1 MSNLH
6 NKIEAIYPLSPMQQ
20 GLLFHS
26 LYSPDS
32 GTYVEQVSCRIE
44 SGLDVEA
51 FKRSWQSLVD
61 RHSILRTSFLWEG
74 LDEPQQVVHKGVK
87 IQWREEDWR
96 RLSAAEQ
103 SECAQT
109 LLAKDREADF
119 EFSRAPLM
127 RLTLLRTGEDA
138 YYFTWSSHHILLD
151 AWCKQQLFE
160 EVFAHYEAYR
170 HGKDIEL
177 ARPRP
182 YRDYIAWL
190 KQQDL
195 KLAEDFWRRE
205 LRGFTSPTTL
215 PGAHGLGA
223 RREEGL
229 QNQFIRIGRET
240 TSELDALARNTK
252 VTMSVL
258 IQGVWALILSRYSG
272 QEDVVFGM
280 TVSGRSAPLPEIE
293 SMIGLFINTLPV
305 RAQISGAQTVRAFLK
320 RLQDRQAK
328 ALEYEYSPL
337 MDVQSWSE
345 IPRGTS
351 LFDSTISFHNYPVG
365 AGVIEQTGSTLQ
377 IRGVNTFTKSHFPL
391 AVLAVPGADISLQLT
406 YDAERFE
413 AADILRV
420 LRSLRGVLVAMAANP
435 EQRLDELEMLT
446 AAERQQM
453 LVEWNATS
461 DNSDQ
466 TCCVTALFEKQV
478 ERAGDAIAVISEEGH
493 LSYAV
498 LNEQA
503 NRLARYLRDLG
514 VGPEVLVALCLER
527 SPEMVITMLAV
538 LKAGGGYVPMDPNYP
553 AERLAYM
560 LNDAQAPVLVTHGAA
575 RAKLPGVESQRVQ
588 LDNET
593 EKIGRYSSANLGP
606 PRSGANVA
614 YMIYTSGSTG
624 HPKGVMITRDNLF
637 NSTVARLRYYSEPV
651 AKYLIV
657 SSVAFDSSVPGIFWT
672 LCAGGSV
679 NLVREG
685 CERDPIYLAGYI
697 GGNEVTHLLALPSLY
712 NLILSYGKPEN
723 LRSLCTVIVAGEAC
737 PKGLIERHHS
747 ALPETRIF
755 NEYGP
760 TEGTVWSSVYL
771 CHKESLDHKVPIG
784 RPIGNTQLYVLD
796 QRQRPVPIGV
806 PGELYVKGTGVAR
819 GYFRR
824 PELTSE
830 KFVPDPLRLQPEG
843 RLYRTGD
850 LVRYLPDGNIEFL
863 GRVDNQVKLRGYRIE
878 LGEIEAALE
887 GHEAVRQCA
896 VCVRE
901 DEPGDKRL
909 VAYVVATGQRP
920 LAVAELRAY
929 LQERLPE
936 PMIPWVF
943 VEMSQLPLT
952 SNGKLDRKALP
963 SPIAA
968 VTADS
973 SDEPRT
979 LLEKTVAGV
988 WREVL
993 KLERVGARQ
1002 NFFELGGHSLLATQ
1016 VIVRLRDLLG
1026 VKLRFRTLFDNPT
1039 VAGLA
1044 EAIAREHEK
1053 SKSGESKRK
1062 EPQAIRPVSRN
1073 GYLPLSFAQ
1082 QRLWFMDQLEPESI
1096 AYNISMALRLR
1107 GSINTIALEYALSEI
1122 VRRHEIL
1129 RTTFQ
1134 SHDGHPEQVIGA
1146 AKPMILPI
1154 IDLGAIG
1161 EAAEPH
1167 TRRLVSK
1174 EAERPFNLSQG
1185 PLLRVKMLKLA
1196 DEDHVIT
1203 FMMHHI
1209 ITDGWSQEVLVD
1221 EFVAIYEAYCNGRA
1235 SSLPELELQYADFAV
1250 WQREWLQGE
1259 VLDDGLKYWK
1269 RELSGELPVIEFPGA
1284 RPRPKAPGFKGD
1296 ELTLFIPSEISEGLK
1311 EICRAESATMFM
1323 ALLAAFDILL
1333 HKYTGHE
1340 DVVIGTVIA
1349 GRTRAETER
1358 MMGMF
1363 INMLPLR
1370 VDLRGRPSY
1379 KETLRRVKESVAA
1392 GYAYQD
1398 IPIDKIIEEVGM
1410 ERRSGQA
1417 SFIQIGFGLETVPEV
1432 EMKLSNLELAP
1443 FSFDREAV
1451 RFDLTV
1457 WLKETSK
1464 GLRSAWTY
1472 RAELFDAKLIAQ
1484 IHNHFVTLLKNILA
1498 APDAELADLEI
1509 LTEDEKK
1516 EAAVKEKA
1524 REQSKYE
1531 RLLAAKPKAVKPSYR

>member
-44 SGLDVEA
+44 RGLDVEA
-51 FKRSWQSLVD
+51 FKRAWQSIVD

-74 LDEPQQVVHKGVK
+74 LDAPQQIVHKDVK
-87 IQWREEDWR
+87 VLWKEEDWR
-96 RLSAAEQ
+96 RLTAAEQ
-103 SECAQT
+103 SEYAQVF
-109 LLAKDREADF
+109 LSKDRGSDF
-119 EFSRAPLM
+119 EFSRAPLT
-127 RLTLLRTGEDA
+127 RLTLLRTSDDT
-138 YYFTWSSHHILLD
+138 YYFIWSSHHILLD
-151 AWCKQQLFE
+151 GWCKRQLFE
-160 EVFAHYEAYR
+160 EVFTYYEAYR
-170 HGKDIEL
+170 RGKEVEL

-182 YRDYIAWL
+182 YRDYIVWL

-205 LRGFTSPTTL
+205 LRGFTSPTPL
-215 PGAHGLGA
+215 PGDHGLEA
-223 RREEGL
+223 RREERL
-229 QNQFIRIGRET
+229 QDQWIRISRET
-240 TSELDALARNTK
+240 TDELDALARNTQ

-305 RAQISGAQTVRAFLK
+305 RAQISGAETVRAFLK
-320 RLQDRQAK
+320 RLQSQQAK

-365 AGVIEQTGSTLQ
+365 AGVPEQAASALQ
-377 IRGVNTFTKSHFPL
+377 ISDVNTFTKSHFPL
-391 AVLAVPGADISLQLT
+391 VVMAGPGAELFLQLS
-406 YDAERFE
+406 YDTGRFE
-413 AADILRV
+413 DADILRI
-420 LRSLRGVLVAMAANP
+420 LGGMRRLLAAMATNP
-435 EQRLDELEMLT
+435 EQRLGELEMLT

-453 LVEWNATS
+453 LVEWNATT
-461 DNSDQ
+461 DDYDQ
-466 TCCVTALFEKQV
+466 PRCVTTMFENQA
-478 ERAGDAIAVISEEGH
+478 ERAGEAIAVISEEGH
-493 LSYAV
+493 LSYAA

-538 LKAGGGYVPMDPNYP
+538 LKAGGAYVPMDPSYP

-560 LNDAQAPVLVTHGAA
+560 FDDAQAPVLVTHGGA
-575 RAKLPGVESQRVQ
+575 RAKLPGVKSQCVR
-588 LDNET
+588 LDHEAET
-593 EKIGRYSSANLGP
+593 IGCYSGANVRA
-606 PRSGANVA
+606 PRSGANMA

-624 HPKGVMITRDNLF
+624 QPKGVMITRDNLF
-637 NSTVARLRYYSEPV
+637 NSTIARLRYYSEAV
-651 AKYLIV
+651 TKYLVV

-672 LCAGGSV
+672 LCAGGSI
-679 NLVREG
+679 NLVKEG
-685 CERDPIYLAGYI
+685 YERDPIYLAGVI

-723 LRSLCTVIVAGEAC
+723 LRSLRTVIVAGEAC

-747 ALPETRIF
+747 ILPGAEIF

-771 CHKESLDHKVPIG
+771 CHKESVGHQVPIG

-796 QRQRPVPIGV
+796 QRQRPVPIRV
-806 PGELYVKGTGVAR
+806 PGELYIKGAGLAR

-830 KFVPDPLRLQPEG
+830 KFVPDPLGLQPEG
-843 RLYRTGD
+843 WLYRTGD
-850 LVRYLPDGNIEFL
+850 LVRCLPDGNIEFL
-863 GRVDNQVKLRGYRIE
+863 GRVDNQVKVRGYRIE
-878 LGEIEAALE
+878 LGEIEATLE
-887 GHEAVRQCA
+887 RHEAVRQCA

-920 LAVAELRAY
+920 LAVSELRAY
-929 LQERLPE
+929 LQEKLPE
-936 PMIPWVF
+936 PMIPWAF

-968 VTADS
+968 GTAS
-973 SDEPRT
+973 VSEGPRT
-979 LLEKTVAGV
+979 PLEETVAGV

-993 KLERVGARQ
+993 KLEWVGARQ

-1016 VIVRLRDLLG
+1016 VIVRLRDVLG
-1026 VKLRFRTLFDNPT
+1026 VKLKFRTLFDNPT

-1044 EAIAREHEK
+1044 EAIAREGGK
-1053 SKSGESKRK
+1053 SKGGESEGK
-1062 EPQAIRPVSRN
+1062 EPQAIKPVSRN

-1082 QRLWFMDQLEPESI
+1082 QGLWFMDQLEPESI

-1107 GSINTIALEYALSEI
+1107 GPLNTLALELALSEI
-1122 VRRHEIL
+1122 VRRHEVL

-1134 SHDGHPEQVIGA
+1134 SQDGHPRQVVGA
-1146 AKPMILPI
+1146 AKLMILPI
-1154 IDLGAIG
+1154 IDLGGIG

-1167 TRRLVSK
+1167 ARRMVSK
-1174 EAERPFNLSQG
+1174 EAERPFNLSKG
-1185 PLLRVKMLKLA
+1185 PLLRVKLLKLA
-1196 DEDHVIT
+1196 GEEHVMT
-1203 FMMHHI
+1203 VMMHHI
-1209 ITDGWSQEVLVD
+1209 ITDGWSREVLVN
-1221 EFVAIYEAYCNGRA
+1221 EFVALYEAYGGGRA
-1235 SSLPELELQYADFAV
+1235 SSLPELELQYADFAA
-1250 WQREWLQGE
+1250 WQREWLQGL
-1259 VLDDGLKYWK
+1259 VLDEGLKYWK
-1269 RELSGELPVIEFPGA
+1269 RELSGELPIIEFPGA
-1284 RPRPKAPGFKGD
+1284 RPRPKAPSFKGD
-1296 ELTLFIPSEISEGLK
+1296 ELTLFIPSEISEGFK

-1340 DVVIGTVIA
+1340 DVVIGTVMA
-1349 GRTRAETER
+1349 GRTRAETQR
-1358 MMGMF
+1358 MIGMF
-1363 INMLPLR
+1363 INLLPLR
-1370 VDLRGRPSY
+1370 ADLRGRPSY
-1379 KETLRRVKESVAA
+1379 KETLRRVKASAAA
-1392 GYAYQD
+1392 GYSYQD
-1398 IPIDKIIEEVGM
+1398 IPIERIIEEVGM
-1410 ERRSGQA
+1410 ERQNGQGP
-1417 SFIQIGFGLETVPEV
+1417 FIQIGFGLETVPEA
-1432 EMKLSNLELAP
+1432 EMKLPNLELEP

-1457 WLKETSK
+1457 WLRETAK
-1464 GLRSAWTY
+1464 GLRASWTY

-1484 IHNHFVTLLKNILA
+1484 IHNHFATLLKNILA

-1516 EAAVKEKA
+1516 EEAVREKA

-1531 RLLAAKPKAVKPSYR
+1531 RLLAAKPKAIKPSYR

>member
-26 LYSPDS
+26 LYSPGS

-44 SGLDVEA
+44 KGLDVEA
-51 FKRSWQSLVD
+51 FKRSWQTLID

-74 LDEPQQVVHKGVK
+74 LEEPQQVVHKDVRIPWK
-87 IQWREEDWR
+87 EEDWR
-96 RLSAAEQ
+96 GLAPAEQ
-103 SECAQT
+103 SECAQAF
-109 LLAKDREADF
+109 LAKDQEVGF
-119 EFSRAPLM
+119 EFSQAPLM
-127 RLTLLRTGEDA
+127 RVTLLQTDEDA
-138 YYFTWSSHHILLD
+138 YYFIWSSHHILLD
-151 AWCKQQLFE
+151 GWCKRQLFE
-160 EVFAHYEAYR
+160 EVFTLYEAYR
-170 HGKDIEL
+170 RGKEIEL

-215 PGAHGLGA
+215 PGDRGLGA
-223 RREEGL
+223 RREERL
-229 QNQFIRIGRET
+229 QEQAIRIGRET
-240 TSELDALARNTK
+240 TSELDALAKNIR
-252 VTMSVL
+252 VTMSIL

-272 QEDVVFGM
+272 QDDVVFGM
-280 TVSGRSAPLPEIE
+280 TVSGRSAPLSEIE

-305 RAQISGAQTVRAFLK
+305 RAQISGAETMRAFLK
-320 RLQDRQAK
+320 GLQARQAK

-337 MDVQSWSE
+337 MDVQTWSE
-345 IPRGTS
+345 IPRGAS
-351 LFDSTISFHNYPVG
+351 LFDSTISFQNYPVD
-365 AGVIEQTGSTLQ
+365 AGVHEQTGSTLQ
-377 IRGVNTFTKSHFPL
+377 IGDVNTFAKSHFPL
-391 AVLAVPGADISLQLT
+391 VVLAVPGADLFLQLT
-406 YDAERFE
+406 YDAGRFE
-413 AADILRV
+413 GADILRV
-420 LRSLRGVLVAMAANP
+420 LRSLQRLLVAMSTSP
-435 EQRLDELEMLT
+435 EQRLGELEMLT
-446 AAERQQM
+446 DAERQQM
-453 LVEWNATS
+453 LVEWNATTN
-461 DNSDQ
+461 DSDQ
-466 TCCVTALFEKQV
+466 PCCVTAMFETQV
-478 ERAGDAIAVISEEGH
+478 ERAGDAIAMISEEGH
-493 LSYAV
+493 LSHAA

-560 LNDAQAPVLVTHGAA
+560 LNDAQAPILVTHGGV
-575 RAKLPGVESQRVQ
+575 RAKLPGVKSQCIQ
-588 LDNET
+588 LDHET
-593 EKIGRYSSANLGP
+593 ERIGRYSGADLKA
-606 PRSGANVA
+606 PRSGAYVA

-624 HPKGVMITRDNLF
+624 QPKGVMITRDNLF
-637 NSTVARLRYYSEPV
+637 NSTVARLRYYSEAV
-651 AKYLIV
+651 IKYLVV

-672 LCAGGSV
+672 LCSGGSI

-685 CERDPIYLAGYI
+685 CERDPIYLAGII
-697 GGNEVTHLLALPSLY
+697 GDNEVTHLLALPSLY

-723 LRSLCTVIVAGEAC
+723 LRSLSTVIVAGEAC
-737 PKGLIERHHS
+737 PNGLIERHHS
-747 ALPETRIF
+747 VLPEARIF

-760 TEGTVWSSVYL
+760 TECTVWSSVYL
-771 CHKESLDHKVPIG
+771 CHKESLDHQVPIG

-796 QRQRPVPIGV
+796 QRQRSVPIGV
-806 PGELYVKGTGVAR
+806 PGELYIKGAGVAR

-830 KFVPDPLRLQPEG
+830 KFVPDPLGLQPEG

-863 GRVDNQVKLRGYRIE
+863 GRVDNQVKMRGYRIE

-909 VAYVVATGQRP
+909 VAYVVASGQRP

-936 PMIPWVF
+936 PMIPWAF
-943 VEMSQLPLT
+943 VEIPQLPLT
-952 SNGKLDRKALP
+952 SNGKLDRNALP

-968 VTADS
+968 GAAVVGES
-973 SDEPRT
+973 PRT
-979 LLEKTVAGV
+979 PIEKTVAGV

-1016 VIVRLRDLLG
+1016 VMVRLRDILG
-1026 VKLRFRTLFDNPT
+1026 IKLRFRMLFDNPT

-1044 EAIAREHEK
+1044 AAIARE
-1053 SKSGESKRK
+1053 SGESRPS
-1062 EPQAIRPVSRN
+1062 ESERRGPQAMRPINRN
-1073 GYLPLSFAQ
+1073 GHLPLSFAQ

-1107 GSINTIALEYALSEI
+1107 GPLNTLALELAFSEI
-1122 VRRHEIL
+1122 VRRHEVL

-1134 SHDGHPEQVIGA
+1134 SQDGHPRQVIGA

-1161 EAAEPH
+1161 EEAGSYA
-1167 TRRLVSK
+1167 RRLVSK

-1185 PLLRVKMLKLA
+1185 PLLKLKMLKLA
-1196 DEDHVIT
+1196 GEDHVMT

-1209 ITDGWSQEVLVD
+1209 ITDGWSLELLVD
-1221 EFVAIYEAYCNGRA
+1221 EFVALYEAYGNGRV

-1259 VLDDGLKYWK
+1259 VLDEGLRYWK

-1284 RPRPKAPGFKGD
+1284 RPRPKAPSYKGD
-1296 ELTLFIPSEISEGLK
+1296 ELMFVIPSEISEGFK
-1311 EICRAESATMFM
+1311 AICRAESVTMFM
-1323 ALLAAFDILL
+1323 TLLAAFDILL

-1340 DVVIGTVIA
+1340 DIVIGTVIA

-1370 VDLRGRPSY
+1370 VDLRDRPSY
-1379 KETLRRVKESVAA
+1379 RVALKRVKESTTA

-1398 IPIDKIIEEVGM
+1398 IPIEKIIEELGM
-1410 ERRSGQA
+1410 ERQSGQA
-1417 SFIQIGFGLETVPEV
+1417 PFIQIGFGLETVPEV
-1432 EMKLSNLELAP
+1432 EVKLPNLELES

-1457 WLKETSK
+1457 WLKETAK
-1464 GLRSAWTY
+1464 GLRSTWTY

-1484 IHNHFVTLLKNILA
+1484 MHNHFVTLLKNILA
-1498 APDAELADLEI
+1498 APDAELADLDI

-1516 EAAVKEKA
+1516 EEAVRGKA
-1524 REQSKYE
+1524 REQSRHE
-1531 RLLAAKPKAVKPSYR
+1531 RLLAAKPKAIKQSYR